1 MIQRSPTLATFAVML
16 VAIVGGGVL
25 ALPIALSQFGPVPA
39 GIVVV
44 LMGIL
49 STLTMATL
57 TKAVTRSATVAAGRG
72 RLVTMTSE
80 HLGPLTTR
88 TTTGVSIVNW
98 LGHLVVYFLGLAG
111 TLAAVF
117 GGATALWSVG
127 IGVLVTLLILLQ
139 ARKVFIASAS
149 VVAAVNLVLLVALVV
164 IVATHVDTALIRIG
178 DFGGSLHGLDEWRNA
193 LRLVFG
199 AILWAYFGHTA
210 IFAIAPEILKVE
222 PSGRALLRGSVS
234 AMIAATV
241 INVTWVVVVL
251 GSIPGSALERNEST
265 GVTIIARTVGGPFTV
280 IATLFV
286 ILAIGGGAANSAFAL
301 TDVVAE
307 LLPDNERFVALLRPG
322 VSIEADEPTTAT
334 RIVITVVEREHHRQ
348 LIARARRGEHVVT
361 EDINDMVW
369 DSRALLERVGGM
381 PRRHWLRVTNEG
393 TLPDGVLVRVDATMP
408 LTQHPVGAEPWWHR
422 APEQNEIAVMRAVT
436 RQPDTAAKLAA
447 RLGLGPDVLEP
458 ITQRLLTQGSIRV
471 DPDGRFR
478 AVLGTKRRMRSSTA
492 ASRLDV
498 LFDLDGESGGESAI
512 NQTTGADRAL
522 DASARLQGLL
532 SGAKSASPA
541 ASRLDALA
549 GLDEPA
555 TATAATAPSPAAS
568 RLDAL
573 AGLDEPATPAASRLD
588 ALAGLDE
595 AATPPATA
603 PSPAPSRDLAAASVD
618 EQLAQ
623 EEVVDSGGGSA
634 GIFQSES
641 VRHLVRIT
649 PVLAAIVITLG
660 CIALSFGFT
669 DLLSLIAIATIMFL
683 GGVLPVLLGLSLRVR
698 AERRGVPGLTWVWAL
713 WTLFG
718 IYAAASGIY
727 AIFIYRDVV
736 PRVISALALALS
748 LACMV
753 SARKFGAF
761 HPRSTMAV
769 EFDPDGNLETT
780 FLVAGT
786 ARPVSAPDR
795 TADSMTSLVAEGRG
809 PVVSPLLVA
818 ARQGDS
824 VPAELETWQVTI
836 VDRRGTERFVAEGTV
851 SDVTGDLVEVPDDVE
866 EIRVR
871 WTFR

>member
-307 LLPDNERFVALLRPG
+307 LLPDNKRFVALLRPG

-549 GLDEPA
+549 GLDEP
-555 TATAATAPSPAAS
+555 
-568 RLDAL
+568 
-573 AGLDEPATPAASRLD
+573 
-588 ALAGLDE
+588 
-595 AATPPATA
+595 ATPPATA

>member
-512 NQTTGADRAL
+512 NQTAGADRAL

-555 TATAATAPSPAAS
+555 TATATA
-568 RLDAL
+568 
-573 AGLDEPATPAASRLD
+573 
-588 ALAGLDE
+588 
-595 AATPPATA
+595 ATA